1 MLGSSAV
8 ERTTVNRLVAGSIPA
23 QAAREINSA
32 VEFLVYTEAVG
43 GSNPSSP
50 ISFYN

>member
-32 VEFLVYTEAVG
+32 VEWLPYKQ
-43 GSNPSSP
+43 
-50 ISFYN
+50 